1 MPVGLSDFKD
11 LLEAYFLIKN
21 APEKGNKKDKLDD
34 IKMEIY
40 DSYLNEDFG
49 DRRERPPNVS
59 ADESKV
65 MEEFFMEVDK
75 FENKYMSSPRLTPSE
90 MAKESNGLALSCS
103 IEFTQ
108 NFERDDLLKSEIR
121 DSLLRARKKKISKKH
136 KSKKRK
142 NKKSKSKKHKSKKH
156 KSKRH
161 KSKKRKN
168 KKSKSKK

>member
-1 MPVGLSDFKD
+1 MPIGLSDFKD

-21 APEKGNKKDKLDD
+21 APERGNKKGELYD
-34 IKMEIY
+34 IKIKIY

-59 ADESKV
+59 ATESKV
-65 MEEFFMEVDK
+65 MKEFFMEVDK
-75 FENKYMSSPRLTPSE
+75 FEEKYMNSPRLTPSE

-121 DSLLRARKKKISKKH
+121 DSLLRARKKKKKKNKKSKKRISKKR

-142 NKKSKSKKHKSKKH
+142 YKKSKSKK
-156 KSKRH
+156 
-161 KSKKRKN
+161 
-168 KKSKSKK
+168 